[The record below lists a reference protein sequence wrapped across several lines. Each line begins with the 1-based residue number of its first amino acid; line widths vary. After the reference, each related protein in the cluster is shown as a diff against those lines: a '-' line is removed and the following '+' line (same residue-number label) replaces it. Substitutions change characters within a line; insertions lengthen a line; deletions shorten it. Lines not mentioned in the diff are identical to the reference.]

1 MFVPLKVTT
10 DYSLLKSLIKIPNL
24 IKFLH
29 EKKINSCA
37 ICDENLFGCLDF
49 YKTCKSSGIKPII
62 GLDIILND
70 FSLYL
75 YAKNYNGYK
84 NLLKIWS
91 VIEERE
97 LSIIDL
103 EKYKDDILII
113 IPYKS
118 INLYK
123 SLSFYEDIYI
133 GFSNIYEKNNASI
146 ISSNIVYVND
156 IRVLDVNDI
165 KYLEYLDILRKEE
178 KKDYSNNFYDES
190 NLVIDSKKIDEV
202 VSKLNLEIPTNNN
215 YIPIYNPNIDSYSFL
230 KNLAL
235 KGLYKRFNGNV
246 KNNYID
252 RLNYEL
258 NIINSM
264 GFVNY
269 FLIVYDYVLY
279 AKKHSILV
287 GPGRGSA
294 AGSLVSFAIGITDI
308 DPIKYDLLFERFLN
322 PARVT
327 MPDIDIDFDASKRD
341 EVIKYVKSRYG
352 YKNVAVGLTFN
363 TMKSK
368 LVLREVAKILNV
380 DDDLTNKFLSV
391 IDASINLKDNLKNEV
406 VKKYL
411 MNYPIL
417 KKVYQISMKLEGI
430 KKNVSTHA
438 AGVVIS
444 SVNLDEVIPIHIN
457 NGELQTGVAME
468 FLEDIGLLKMDF
480 LGLKNLTTISNII
493 NMIGNNVLK
502 DIDLD
507 KKEVYKLFS
516 DGDTDGIFQFETPS
530 MKSLVVKL
538 KPNSFDDLIAGV
550 ALGRPGPRE
559 HADSFI
565 KRKNGLEKI
574 TYIHPDLENILKNTY
589 GILIYQEQIIAI
601 LVKIAGYSYQEAD
614 IVRRAISKKK
624 DEVIKAERDKF
635 ISRAVK
641 RNYSLD
647 IASEIY
653 DLIAKFASYG
663 FNKSHSVAYALI
675 AYQMAYLKVFYK
687 EYFYIQFLNDS
698 SNDLKIS
705 SYLNSLK
712 NNGIKIYKPSINNSK
727 LDYYI
732 SDKKLILPLWVI
744 KNVSKEIAKK
754 IMECK
759 GKKYSDIFDFAYK
772 TKDFMTAN
780 LMQILINAGAMDE
793 FFLNHQT
800 LIENIENAIN
810 YGLLADDDGLIK
822 KPVIVEYEEYSS
834 DKLRKDEV
842 NSYGFYITNHPSSS
856 YGSREYMKLINIDKY
871 LYKKIKCVVL
881 VDKIKVIKTKKNED
895 MAFIEASDETSKCS
909 FTVFP
914 NNFKMLTNIEENDLV
929 LINGEA
935 QKRFD
940 KYVIIVNNI
949 RKVGGS
955 HE

>member
-1 MFVPLKVTT
+1 
-10 DYSLLKSLIKIPNL
+10 
-24 IKFLH
+24 
-29 EKKINSCA
+29 
-37 ICDENLFGCLDF
+37 
-49 YKTCKSSGIKPII
+49 
-62 GLDIILND
+62 
-70 FSLYL
+70 
-75 YAKNYNGYK
+75 
-84 NLLKIWS
+84 
-91 VIEERE
+91 
-97 LSIIDL
+97 
-103 EKYKDDILII
+103 
-113 IPYKS
+113 
-118 INLYK
+118 
-123 SLSFYEDIYI
+123 
-133 GFSNIYEKNNASI
+133 
-146 ISSNIVYVND
+146 
-156 IRVLDVNDI
+156 
-165 KYLEYLDILRKEE
+165 
-178 KKDYSNNFYDES
+178 
-190 NLVIDSKKIDEV
+190 
-202 VSKLNLEIPTNNN
+202 
-215 YIPIYNPNIDSYSFL
+215 
-230 KNLAL
+230 
-235 KGLYKRFNGNV
+235 
-246 KNNYID
+246 
-252 RLNYEL
+252 
-258 NIINSM
+258 M

-279 AKKHSILV
+279 AKKKNILV

-341 EVIKYVKSRYG
+341 EVINYVKSRYG

-368 LVLREVAKILNV
+368 LVLREVSKILNV

-417 KKVYQISMKLEGI
+417 KKGYQISMKLEGI

-457 NGELQTGVAME
+457 NDELQTGVAME
-468 FLEDIGLLKMDF
+468 FLEDMGLLKMDF

-493 NMIGNNVLK
+493 NMIGSNVLK
-502 DIDLD
+502 DINLE
-507 KKEVYKLFS
+507 KKEVYKLLS

-538 KPNSFDDLIAGV
+538 KPNSFNDLIAGV

-574 TYIHPDLENILKNTY
+574 TYIHPDLESILKNTY

-624 DEVIKAERDKF
+624 DEVIKDERDKF

-641 RNYSLD
+641 RNYSFD

-712 NNGIKIYKPSINNSK
+712 NNGISICKPSINNSK

-759 GKKYSDIFDFAYK
+759 GPKYSDIFDFAYK

-800 LIENIENAIN
+800 LIENVENAIN
-810 YGLLADDDGLIK
+810 YGLLADDDGL
-822 KPVIVEYEEYSS
+822 
-834 DKLRKDEV
+834 
-842 NSYGFYITNHPSSS
+842 
-856 YGSREYMKLINIDKY
+856 
-871 LYKKIKCVVL
+871 
-881 VDKIKVIKTKKNED
+881 
-895 MAFIEASDETSKCS
+895 
-909 FTVFP
+909 
-914 NNFKMLTNIEENDLV
+914 FK
-929 LINGEA
+929 
-935 QKRFD
+935 
-940 KYVIIVNNI
+940 
-949 RKVGGS
+949 
-955 HE
+955 